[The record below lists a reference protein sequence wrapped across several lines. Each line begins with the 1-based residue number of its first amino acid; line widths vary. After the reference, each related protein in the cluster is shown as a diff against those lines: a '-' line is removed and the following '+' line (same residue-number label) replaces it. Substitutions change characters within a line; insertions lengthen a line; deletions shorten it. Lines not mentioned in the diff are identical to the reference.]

1 MNIFIYIVIISIS
14 GVFSV
19 LLGILAF
26 LKRSRV
32 KGSGTFVLINITSCF
47 YVFGHAFEL
56 TGTSLSEIEWMV
68 KIQYLGL
75 PFISPL
81 NVLLAL
87 QFIGLDKYITRKNMI
102 LLFSVPVIT
111 VIMIYTNSIHH
122 LFYKSIILHKEDS
135 YLLAD
140 YKIGIFYIIHGSFTF
155 GCLFAAFCI
164 LIWHA
169 RSVKSSYRFQLAAM
183 MSALLLPMTASF
195 LYLVGKAPYNMDPV
209 PAIMCVTSALYL
221 TAILSSNMLVVAPIA
236 RDRIIENMRDA
247 VLVMDRANLIA
258 DFNGAAIKMFPDLNN
273 SIIGREFYGI
283 WKNLLPNS
291 VLPELLS
298 GDSASF
304 EQEIE
309 WNRNGELSYG
319 LLHSFP
325 VYKNANQLAGRAVII
340 SDMTKEKIM
349 RNTLQQ
355 MAYRDSLTNIFNRG
369 YFTDKTAEMIEKC
382 KINNSPLSLILFDID
397 HFKQINDTYGHAIGD
412 EALKH
417 VINISKKLIKPE
429 YILAR
434 YGGEEF
440 VISLSGVSIEEA
452 GEIAEETRKSI
463 AECILITG
471 GEIIHITASFGAAEM
486 NNHENLN
493 SLFHDADLA
502 LYESKKRGR
511 NTVSIR
517 SADLYI

>member
-1 MNIFIYIVIISIS
+1 
-14 GVFSV
+14 
-19 LLGILAF
+19 
-26 LKRSRV
+26 
-32 KGSGTFVLINITSCF
+32 
-47 YVFGHAFEL
+47 
-56 TGTSLSEIEWMV
+56 
-68 KIQYLGL
+68 
-75 PFISPL
+75 
-81 NVLLAL
+81 
-87 QFIGLDKYITRKNMI
+87 
-102 LLFSVPVIT
+102 
-111 VIMIYTNSIHH
+111 
-122 LFYKSIILHKEDS
+122 
-135 YLLAD
+135 
-140 YKIGIFYIIHGSFTF
+140 
-155 GCLFAAFCI
+155 
-164 LIWHA
+164 
-169 RSVKSSYRFQLAAM
+169 M

-221 TAILSSNMLVVAPIA
+221 TAILSSNMLIVAPIA

-247 VLVMDRANLIA
+247 VLVMDKANLIA
-258 DFNGAAIKMFPDLNN
+258 DFNGAAIKMFPELNN
-273 SIIGREFYGI
+273 SIIGKEFYGV
-283 WKNLLPNS
+283 WGNMLPNA

-369 YFTDKTAEMIEKC
+369 YFTEKTAEMIETC
-382 KINNSPLSLILFDID
+382 KISNMPLSLILFDID

-412 EALKH
+412 EAIKH
-417 VINISKKLIKPE
+417 VINISKKFIKPE

-452 GEIAEETRKSI
+452 GGIAEETRKKI
-463 AECILITG
+463 AECPLITDG
-471 GEIIHITASFGAAEM
+471 KIIHITASFGAAEM
-486 NNHENLN
+486 SNHQNLN
-493 SLFHDADLA
+493 SLFHDADQA

-517 SADLYI
+517 PAALYI